1 MNTPAQTLAGRAAL
15 AAFRNPY
22 LLWLIIAVLVVA
34 GASALLNLPRI
45 EDPRITERVALVL
58 TFLPGATAERVE
70 ALVTEKLEDALDE
83 ISEIKHLESTS
94 RNNVSLITIELE
106 DRVGPDDNENVFS
119 KIRDKLGEAERLL
132 PEEASRPL
140 FDDKRGAVAYSLIVA
155 LNPNQAD
162 GPSIGQMARHGEVLA
177 DRLRAIPGT
186 ELVRLYGAPEEEISV
201 RVDPAELAAVGL
213 SAPELARRLAAADA
227 KQPAGTLRSDSR
239 DLAMEVAGEFDSVAR
254 VASIP
259 IAIGEGGGQLRL
271 GDLGAVVRAWR
282 EPPDDLAYHD
292 GKRAVFVAARVEP
305 ESRVDEWA
313 VAAADSLNAFRVGT
327 GAAIDAE
334 IVFNQSFYTQQ
345 RLSVLS
351 SNLLAGAALVVL
363 VVLLGMGWRSA
374 LIVGAA
380 LPLSAASTLFG
391 LTLID
396 EPIHQMSIFGMII
409 AIGLLID
416 NAIVVTD
423 EVQQRLGEGD
433 SRAAA
438 VAHAVDH
445 LSVPLAASTFTT
457 ILAFMPIFLLPG
469 NVGDFVAPIA
479 QSVVLALT
487 ASFCLSVTV
496 IAALAGRYANRRKPG
511 NGDNFWRQ
519 GIGMPRAAKGFRE
532 LLHGLVERPGR
543 AIAMSVVLP
552 VLGFV
557 LAGTLGNEFFP
568 PAERDHFEIEVFMPA
583 DSAVT
588 NTAAIATRI
597 EAQLRSHPEIRQVDW
612 LIGGSFPQVYYNK
625 IMRQDRN
632 AAYAQAVVRADSLEA
647 AEDLL
652 PELQQALDVAVPEA
666 QVLVRAFGQGPP
678 VRAPVA
684 YRIFGPDPRT
694 LRELGEALRRVMHE
708 VPGILHTQTSIDGGL
723 PKLVL
728 DASEPAA
735 QLAGLTLNDVAA
747 QLQGNLEG
755 FSGGS
760 VLEDLEELP
769 VRVRYPDE
777 RRDALQD
784 VAGALVVTRDGWLP
798 AEALGAVRLE
808 PELDAIT
815 RRDGQRYNDVLGF
828 IRHGQLAI
836 DVSRAVLAQVADSD
850 FELPPGYRLEVA
862 GDTDEQGKAIR
873 LLTTYLPV
881 LCTLMAATL
890 ILSFRSLLLGLSIV
904 AVATLSAGLGMLS
917 LWFAGFPIGF
927 NPIIGSTGLIGVAI
941 NGSIVVLAA
950 IRANRDARAGH
961 PDAIVAQTMS
971 STRHILSTTITTV
984 GGFIPLL
991 VFTGGD
997 FWPPLAVVIAGGVA
1011 FSVTLS
1017 LGFTPAVY
1025 RWLTL
1030 RGLVGQGASP
1040 YTPVTEG
1047 ARA

>member
-1 MNTPAQTLAGRAAL
+1 MNTPAATLAGRAAL
-15 AAFRNPY
+15 GAFRNPY

-34 GASALLNLPRI
+34 GTSALLNLPRI

-83 ISEIKHLESTS
+83 ISEIKHLESVS
-94 RNNVSLITIELE
+94 RNNVSLITIELA

-119 KIRDKLGEAERLL
+119 RIRDKLSEAERLL
-132 PEEASRPL
+132 PAEASRPI
-140 FDDKRGAVAYSLIVA
+140 FDDKRGAVAFSLI
-155 LNPNQAD
+155 LSLTSPQLD
-162 GPSIGQMARHGEVLA
+162 GPSIGQLARHGEVLA
-177 DRLRAIPGT
+177 DRLRGIPGT

-213 SAPELARRLAAADA
+213 TAPELARRLAAADA
-227 KQPAGTLRSDSR
+227 KQPAGTLRSSER

-259 IAIGEGGGQLRL
+259 VAIGEAGGQLRL
-271 GDLGAVVRAWR
+271 GDLATVERAWR
-282 EPPDDLAYHD
+282 EPPDDFAYHD
-292 GKRAVFVAARVEP
+292 SRRAVLVAARVEP
-305 ESRVDEWA
+305 EARVDQWA
-313 VAAADSLNAFRVGT
+313 AQVLSGLQTFRADT
-327 GAAIDAE
+327 GATVSVE
-334 IVFNQSFYTQQ
+334 VVFNQSRYTQE
-345 RLSVLS
+345 RLAGLS
-351 SNLLAGAALVVL
+351 SNLLAGAALVIL

-380 LPLSAASTLFG
+380 LPLSAAATLFG
-391 LTLID
+391 LSLID

-423 EVQQRLGEGD
+423 EVQQRLSEGA

-438 VAHAVDH
+438 VARAVDH

-496 IAALAGRYANRRKPG
+496 IAALAGRYAQPRER
-511 NGDNFWRQ
+511 DSATTFWQQ
-519 GIGMPRAAKGFRE
+519 GISAPRLSLRYRE
-532 LLHGLVERPGR
+532 MLTSLVQRPGR
-543 AIAMSVVLP
+543 AIGLTLVLP
-552 VLGFV
+552 LLGFA
-557 LAGTLGNEFFP
+557 LASTLGNEFFP
-568 PAERDHFEIEVFMPA
+568 PAERDHFEIEIFMPPE
-583 DSAVT
+583 SSVT
-588 NTAAIATRI
+588 NTAKVARRI
-597 EAQLRSHPEIRQVDW
+597 EEHLRTHDGVRQIDW

-632 AAYAQAVVRADSLEA
+632 SAYAQGVVRADTVATADDLVPMLQEELDA
-647 AEDLL
+647 AFPD
-652 PELQQALDVAVPEA
+652 A
-666 QVLVRAFGQGPP
+666 QILVRAFGQGPP

-684 YRIFGPDPRT
+684 YRIYGPDPRT
-694 LRELGEALRRVMHE
+694 LRELGEKLRLLMHG

-728 DASEPAA
+728 NASMPAA
-735 QLAGLTLNDVAA
+735 QLAGLSLNEVAA

-784 VAGALVVTRDGWLP
+784 VTGALVLTRDGWLP
-798 AEALGAVRLE
+798 VEALGAVRLE

-815 RRDGQRYNDVLGF
+815 RRDGERYNEVLGY
-828 IRHGQLAI
+828 IRHNQLAI
-836 DVSRAVLAQVADSD
+836 DVSAAVLGELDQQG
-850 FELPPGYRLEVA
+850 FELPRGYHLEVA
-862 GDTDEQGKAIR
+862 GDSDEQGKAIR

-881 LCTLMAATL
+881 LGTLMAATL
-890 ILSFRSLLLGLSIV
+890 ILSFRSLLLGGAILMV
-904 AVATLSAGLGMLS
+904 AFLSAGLGMLS
-917 LWFAGFPIGF
+917 LWFAGYPIGF

-950 IRANRDARAGH
+950 IRANRDARAGD
-961 PDAIVAQTMS
+961 PRAIVERTMS
-971 STRHILSTTITTV
+971 STRHILSTTVTTI
-984 GGFIPLL
+984 GGFVPLL
-991 VFTGGD
+991 VFAGGD

-1025 RWLTL
+1025 RYLAA
-1030 RGLVGQGASP
+1030 RRLVGQGAAP
-1040 YTPVTEG
+1040 FTPVAEG
-1047 ARA
+1047 VRA